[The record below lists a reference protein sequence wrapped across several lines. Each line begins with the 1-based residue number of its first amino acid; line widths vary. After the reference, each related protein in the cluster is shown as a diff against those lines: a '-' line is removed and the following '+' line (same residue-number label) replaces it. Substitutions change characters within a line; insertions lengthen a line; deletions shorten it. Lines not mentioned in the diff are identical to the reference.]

1 MGERTVSLCVLGSDW
16 MHSSPWETN
25 GINPL
30 SRWQQS
36 DRSVEIKR
44 DCEVIWVTATINR
57 VMKPSTMLSTKVNG
71 PSQSRESDGFRSC
84 GKIHPY

>member
-1 MGERTVSLCVLGSDW
+1 MVSLCVLGSDW

-25 GINPL
+25 EMNPF

-36 DRSVEIKR
+36 DRSVEIRR
-44 DCEVIWVTATINR
+44 DCEVIWVTAAINW
-57 VMKPSTMLSTKVNG
+57 VMKPSTTLSTKVNG
-71 PSQSRESDGFRSC
+71 PSQPRESDGFTSY